1 MDVCEIAGI
10 KFLTC
15 LNKQQAR
22 KANSSAFCIEKPEI
36 FGKNII
42 FWECFLG

>member
-15 LNKQQAR
+15 LNKQQAST
-22 KANSSAFCIEKPEI
+22 ANSSNFCIDKPEKL
-36 FGKNII
+36 GKNV
-42 FWECFLG
+42 FLGVFILG